1 MKLPSKGITVILCCY
16 NHADFVGQQL
26 AEIVSQLNEIYSV
39 ILLDDGSTD
48 HSYDVMS
55 QYTHFSKKIKLIR
68 NKKNEGLVSAV
79 NRACDFIKSKHVYF
93 ASADDQ
99 IMPGFFRDFNRAI
112 DTHPDAGF
120 YFGDFATASIDGS
133 IIRRVKHLNY
143 NEMVFLSPDNFVR
156 ELSKGFRNAPGQT
169 VVFDTLELKRIGFFD
184 ERLGGWLD
192 LYPQYII
199 GFRKGVV
206 YLPGIYNIARITDS
220 SWGNAKSK
228 NIKLLR
234 AGGAA
239 FTQKIISEA
248 YLTSKIRESGILAY
262 ALDSHKILIK
272 TKNLTKMLSLRKFFL
287 MMFREI
293 WYLLPEKIRI
303 AIGYM
308 TGKK

>member
-1 MKLPSKGITVILCCY
+1 MKSLSKGITVILCCY
-16 NHADFVGQQL
+16 NHADYVGQQL
-26 AEIVSQLNEIYSV
+26 SEIVSQLDEIYAV

-55 QYTHFSKKIKLIR
+55 QYANLSKKINLIR
-68 NKKNEGLVSAV
+68 NKKNKGLVSAV
-79 NRACDFIKSKHVYF
+79 NYACKFIKSKHVYF

-99 IMPGFFRDFNRAI
+99 IMPGFFRDFNKAI

-120 YFGDFATASIDGS
+120 YFGDFAEASSAGS
-133 IIRRVKHLNY
+133 IMRRVKHLKY
-143 NEMVFLSPDNFVR
+143 NEMVLLSPDNFAR
-156 ELSKGFRNAPGQT
+156 ELSKGFQNAPGQT
-169 VVFDTLELKRIGFFD
+169 VIFNASELKKIGFFD

-206 YLPGIYNIARITDS
+206 YLPGIYNIARIADT
-220 SWGNAKSK
+220 SWGNAQSK

-239 FTQKIISEA
+239 FTQKMVSETH
-248 YLTSKIRESGILAY
+248 LTSRIRESGILAY
-262 ALDSHKILIK
+262 ALDGYKTLIK
-272 TKNLTKMLSLRKFFL
+272 TKNLTKMLSLSKICL
-287 MMFREI
+287 MMCREI
-293 WYLLPEKIRI
+293 WYCLPEKIRV
-303 AIGYM
+303 AIVYM

>member
-1 MKLPSKGITVILCCY
+1 MKSPSKGITVILCCY
-16 NHADFVGQQL
+16 NHADYVANQL
-26 AEIVSQLNEIYSV
+26 KQIVAQLNEIYAV
-39 ILLDDGSTD
+39 VLLDDGSTD
-48 HSYDVMS
+48 RSYDIMS
-55 QYTHFSKKIKLIR
+55 QYTKFSKKINLIR

-99 IMPGFFRDFNRAI
+99 IMPGFFRDFNKAI

-120 YFGDFATASIDGS
+120 YFGDFAEASLAGS
-133 IIRRVKHLNY
+133 IMRRVKHLNY
-143 NEMVFLSPDNFVR
+143 NEMVLLSPDNFAR

-206 YLPGIYNIARITDS
+206 YIPGIYNIARITDT
-220 SWGNAKSK
+220 SWGNAQSK

-239 FTQKIISEA
+239 FTQKMVSET
-248 YLTSKIRESGILAY
+248 YLTSRIRESGILAY
-262 ALDSHKILIK
+262 ALDSYKILIK
-272 TKNLTKMLSLRKFFL
+272 TKNLTKMLSLSKIFL
-287 MMFREI
+287 MMCREI
-293 WYLLPEKIRI
+293 WYYLPEKIRL
-303 AIGYM
+303 AIVYM